1 VGGFGPIDQASAP
14 SIGGFRRIGR
24 TRFGFDHESDSG
36 SATHEPETGY
46 KTMTVPMSDLKH
58 GQRGQV
64 LQLHGA
70 GSLRDRLLDLG
81 LVPGTSIAGDPICY
95 LVRGAMI
102 ALRSGDASRIQVR
115 IAG

>member
-1 VGGFGPIDQASAP
+1 
-14 SIGGFRRIGR
+14 
-24 TRFGFDHESDSG
+24 
-36 SATHEPETGY
+36 
-46 KTMTVPMSDLKH
+46 MTVPMSDLKH

-64 LQLHGA
+64 LRLHGA

-81 LVPGTSIAGDPICY
+81 LVPGTDIERVMASPAGDPICY

-102 ALRSGDASRIQVR
+102 ALRLGDASRIQVR